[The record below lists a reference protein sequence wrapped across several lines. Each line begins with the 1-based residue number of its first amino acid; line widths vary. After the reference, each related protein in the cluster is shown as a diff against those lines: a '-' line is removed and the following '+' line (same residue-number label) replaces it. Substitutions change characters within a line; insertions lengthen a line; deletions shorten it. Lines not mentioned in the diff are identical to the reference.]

1 MEKRELLAI
10 AQSPIFKNIEITLLQ
25 KILES
30 HQPNIRN
37 YKKNEIVWLQDQRLD
52 KLIIV
57 IDGKLKAQMASDDG
71 KVINME
77 EFISYEPVAV
87 PVLLSKDQ
95 ILPVTI
101 HALVDTEI
109 FCLSKEMLLK
119 CCMANQTILE
129 NTMSIM
135 SSKMEFLSRK
145 IKFLQLHNIKQ
156 KIASTLLRLSENE
169 GNLTF
174 RLKLT
179 KEELAKEMA
188 ITRPS
193 LSREFSNLVQSGIIS
208 QDKDEISILDPE
220 KLKNYK

>member
-135 SSKMEFLSRK
+135 SSKMEFLSKK

-156 KIASTLLRLSENE
+156 KIATTLLRLSENE